1 MTMFC
6 TYKPKKCTLSNLTK
20 KDQKGR
26 FIWWLIPITIPLI
39 VLAAAGIIDSQM
51 QRSMIPSGVNND
63 QMYCIANDWRSRDRK
78 AEEFKTLTN
87 CRFSLPMKLR
97 GKIPFG
103 TMYCTYTQSYCNKL
117 GHLLDDEQLAW
128 NVVEAIKD
136 KDTSMR
142 TKGEK
147 DILEKA
153 KKLKGHNKAKLYKE
167 IAKELL
173 DKPVTF
179 KL

>member
-1 MTMFC
+1 
-6 TYKPKKCTLSNLTK
+6 
-20 KDQKGR
+20 
-26 FIWWLIPITIPLI
+26 
-39 VLAAAGIIDSQM
+39 
-51 QRSMIPSGVNND
+51 
-63 QMYCIANDWRSRDRK
+63 
-78 AEEFKTLTN
+78 
-87 CRFSLPMKLR
+87 
-97 GKIPFG
+97 
-103 TMYCTYTQSYCNKL
+103 MYCTYTQSYCNKL

-167 IAKELL
+167 IAKELV